1 MLEGRYDLNPKSNKR
16 FISGLNSGVYH
27 KSSKNMEEKVER
39 PKGDLIEVTIPASER
54 KNLLESE
61 RKMANTSNPA
71 GGKKE

>member
-1 MLEGRYDLNPKSNKR
+1 MLEGRYDLQPKSKKR

-27 KSSKNMEEKVER
+27 QSSKNLEEKVER

-61 RKMANTSNPA
+61 RKMANANNQG
-71 GGKKE
+71 GGKRD